1 MNSVITH
8 PARKRLGRHL
18 RAVAVVG
25 GLVAAFLVA
34 PSPAHA
40 AEQAGQKFM
49 TVNFHGRSTAP
60 GDSAGGNANVPA
72 LVSQI
77 GSFQPRALML
87 QEVCKSQVD
96 ALVTQ
101 LGSTWPMQRTFT
113 VLEASD
119 PTGCP
124 NGDHAFG
131 DAILVPAAATVS
143 QATAWSI
150 ATAGA
155 PGLNPGVLPS
165 PLPAE
170 KQRVTCL
177 KVTDA
182 LAYPTAVC
190 NTHIKPG
197 AAYEAPQIQNAVAH
211 VDSYGNGMP
220 VAFGGDFNVAPTG
233 AALDPVYK
241 TGGAASGR
249 FEEIDQ
255 CGGANPRRTDLT
267 TCNYSTHDPDVKLD
281 YIFLKQ
287 AYFKGYSSLVQ
298 TVAGSDHKLLRGQ
311 ATICSTA
318 TC

>member
-8 PARKRLGRHL
+8 AARKRPVRRL
-18 RAVAVVG
+18 RAVAIVG
-25 GLVAAFLVA
+25 SLVATFLVSQSQA
-34 PSPAHA
+34 QA
-40 AEQAGQKFM
+40 AEQSGQKFM

-77 GSFQPRALML
+77 TSFRPGALML

-96 ALVTQ
+96 AIVQAL
-101 LGSTWPMQRTFT
+101 SPAWPMQRTFT

-119 PTGCP
+119 PAGCP

-131 DAILVPAAATVS
+131 GAILVPASATVS
-143 QATAWSI
+143 QQTAWSI
-150 ATAGA
+150 ETGNAVGMD
-155 PGLNPGVLPS
+155 PGVLPDPEPS
-165 PLPAE
+165 E

-177 KVTDA
+177 KVTGA

-197 AAYEAPQIQNAVAH
+197 ATFETRQIQNAVGY
-211 VDSYGNGMP
+211 VNTYGNGMP
-220 VAFGGDFNVAPTG
+220 VVFAGDFNVAPTG
-233 AALDPVYK
+233 AALDLVYK
-241 TGGAASGR
+241 TGGGASGR
-249 FEEIDQ
+249 FEEIDE
-255 CGGANPRRTDLT
+255 CGGANPRRTDLA
-267 TCNYSTHDPDVKLD
+267 TCNYPTHDPNVKLD